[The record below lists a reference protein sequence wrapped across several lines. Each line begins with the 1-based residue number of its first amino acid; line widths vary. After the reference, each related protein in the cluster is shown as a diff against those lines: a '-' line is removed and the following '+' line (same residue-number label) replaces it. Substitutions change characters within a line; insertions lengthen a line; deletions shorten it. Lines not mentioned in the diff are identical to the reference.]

1 MSISKRSY
9 GEDAVRSD
17 RTGKVFVV
25 LGQNNRKCLICEQVF
40 TRNESGEHANVICC
54 PSSVR

>member
-1 MSISKRSY
+1 MVINSKRGY
-9 GEDAVRSD
+9 GEDRSD

-40 TRNESGEHANVICC
+40 TRNESGKHANVICC
-54 PSSVR
+54 PAVCE